1 VSRWA
6 VLCLFVAA
14 CGGNAAPERSSPTP
28 RAHVVASA
36 VPGATAV
43 RACAGAGDYWP
54 TMTVALAGGRAWVA
68 CKEESRVVGARTVA
82 LDGDP
87 IALVADDA
95 SLWALDAAGTVYCLD
110 PATGKVLSTVD
121 TLANRP
127 YNLWL
132 GAGSLW
138 TAADGTGEIVRIDD
152 GKVSA
157 TIPVGDGPA
166 DMVFDGDAAWV
177 VNHRDR
183 ALVRIDTRT
192 NRAKRVRVL
201 DAEVPERMVMLDGS
215 LWITGR
221 GTDLLQ
227 VDPRSGRVKQTIEIG
242 ASGIDVVA
250 AGGALWVPSRSEA
263 VEQSGLPTMESLR
276 VAWPDGRTATL
287 ASPSGRVDVHGLVAD
302 SHDVW
307 FADNTAGVLY
317 RMPISASRDQGS
329 R

>member
-1 VSRWA
+1 V
-6 VLCLFVAA
+6 
-14 CGGNAAPERSSPTP
+14 E
-28 RAHVVASA
+28 SA
-36 VPGATAV
+36 VPGASAV
-43 RACAGAGDYWP
+43 RGCAGAGDYWP
-54 TMTVALAGGRAWVA
+54 TMTLALFEGRPWVA
-68 CKEESRVVGARTVA
+68 CKEESRIAGSRSVA

-87 IALVADDA
+87 IAVVADDEA
-95 SLWALDAAGTVYCLD
+95 LWALDAAGTVYRID
-110 PATGKVLSTVD
+110 PGSGKVLATVD

-152 GKVSA
+152 GEVSA

-166 DMVFDGDAAWV
+166 DMVFDGDSAWV

-192 NRAKRVRVL
+192 NRARRLRVL

-221 GTDLLQ
+221 GTDLLE
-227 VDPRSGRVKQTIEIG
+227 VDPSSGRVKQTIDIG

-250 AGGALWVPSRSEA
+250 AGGALWVPSRSEEI
-263 VEQSGLPTMESLR
+263 EQSGLPTMESLR
-276 VAWPDGRTATL
+276 VAWPDGRVATV
-287 ASPSGRVDVHGLVAD
+287 ASPPGRVDVHGLVAD
-302 SHDVW
+302 ARDVW
-307 FADNTAGVLY
+307 FADNTAGVVY
-317 RMPISASRDQGS
+317 RIPISASRDQGS